1 MAYNFTRNDER
12 LIEGVFCELLKMDY
26 HKLNTIL
33 GSLTI
38 QEVQSLYSRLHYNDY
53 CERYGIKYEEMTDE
67 DYIRAYEE
75 EEEVRYQLA
84 KEAREAEEAMLAEEG
99 W

>member
-1 MAYNFTRNDER
+1 MAYKFTRDDER
-12 LIEGVFCELLKMDY
+12 LIEGVFYELLRMPY
-26 HKLNTIL
+26 SKLNTIL

-38 QEVQSLYSRLHYNDY
+38 QEVQNLHSRLHYNDY
-53 CERYGIKYEEMTDE
+53 CERHGVKFEEMTDE

-75 EEEVRYQLA
+75 EEEERYQRV
-84 KEAREAEEAMLAEEG
+84 KEAREAEEEG